1 MMRINFDDD
10 DYYNYYD
17 DCNDYNDYDHDDW
30 WLL

>member
-1 MMRINFDDD
+1 MMRMNFDDD